1 LVNAEWQLSHDYR
14 PRTALGSGEQVEVLL
29 KADDLAVSWALL
41 PKWRELTIERTRTG
55 LEAARK
61 NGGHPAGKES

>member
-1 LVNAEWQLSHDYR
+1 MNAEWQLSDDYR
-14 PRTALGSGEQVEVLL
+14 PWTALGSGEQVEVLL
-29 KADDLAVSWALL
+29 KVDDLAVSWALL

-61 NGGHPAGKES
+61 NGGRPAGKES